1 VWNSLALL
9 AANEVGGMFRRNV
22 TAVAFYA
29 AAAVT
34 ALGGGA
40 FGLIAAHSW
49 LSIRMSSIEAS
60 LSIAGGLL
68 ALAIIIA
75 GIGYFMKHRRRSRTE
90 VTSTALI
97 ALPIAARMVTSR
109 VSWGT
114 MTVAA
119 IMAAGVLLGRQLG
132 DKD

>member
-29 AAAVT
+29 AAGITAVM
-34 ALGGGA
+34 GVV
-40 FGLIAAHSW
+40 FGLVAAHIW
-49 LSIRMSSIEAS
+49 LSTRMSEIEAS
-60 LSIAGGLL
+60 LSIAAALL
-68 ALAIIIA
+68 VLAMLIA
-75 GIGYFMKHRRRSRTE
+75 GVGYFIKHRRRTRTE

-97 ALPIAARMVTSR
+97 ALPIAARLVTSR

-114 MTVAA
+114 MSVAA

>member
-1 VWNSLALL
+1 VWSNLALL
-9 AANEVGGMFRRNV
+9 AANEVGGVFRRNV

-29 AAAVT
+29 ASGIT
-34 ALGGGA
+34 ALTGGV
-40 FGLIAAHSW
+40 FGLVAAHSW
-49 LSIRMSSIEAS
+49 LSTRMSGIEAS
-60 LSIAGGLL
+60 LSIAGALL
-68 ALAIIIA
+68 ALAMLIA
-75 GIGYFMKHRRRSRTE
+75 SIGYFMKNRRRSRGE

-97 ALPIAARMVTSR
+97 ALPLAARIVTSR

>member
-22 TAVAFYA
+22 TAAAFYA
-29 AAAVT
+29 AAIIA
-34 ALGGGA
+34 ALGAAA
-40 FGLIAAHSW
+40 FGLVAAHLW
-49 LSIRMSSIEAS
+49 LSTRMSNIEAS
-60 LSIAGGLL
+60 LSIAGALL
-68 ALAIIIA
+68 VLAMLIA
-75 GIGYFMKHRRRSRTE
+75 SIGYFMKNRRRSRSE

-97 ALPIAARMVTSR
+97 ALPIAARLVTSR

-114 MTVAA
+114 VTVAA

-132 DKD
+132 DKE

>member
-9 AANEVGGMFRRNV
+9 AANEVGGRFRRNL

-29 AAAVT
+29 AAGIT
-34 ALGGGA
+34 ALAGAA
-40 FGLIAAHSW
+40 FGLVAAHSW
-49 LSIRMSSIEAS
+49 LVTWMSHIEAS
-60 LSIAGGLL
+60 LWIAGALL
-68 ALAIIIA
+68 VLAMLIA

-114 MTVAA
+114 VTVAA

>member
-22 TAVAFYA
+22 TALAFYA
-29 AAAVT
+29 ASGIT
-34 ALGGGA
+34 ALGGVA
-40 FGLIAAHSW
+40 FGLVAAHLW
-49 LSIRMSSIEAS
+49 LSTRMSGIEAS
-60 LSIAGGLL
+60 LSIAGALL
-68 ALAIIIA
+68 VLATVIA
-75 GIGYFMKHRRRSRTE
+75 GIGYFMKNRRRTRTE

-97 ALPIAARMVTSR
+97 ALPIAARLVTSR
-109 VSWGT
+109 VSWGM

-119 IMAAGVLLGRQLG
+119 VMAAGVLLGRQLG